1 MNPFIQIAAAFF
13 GSLGFAMLFNLR
25 GPWLFFT
32 ALGGCLSWCIYLL
45 IGCFINHYEWQYFAA
60 AFFLGIYSEIMA
72 RKTKSPSTLYLAVGM
87 IPLIPGAAL
96 YYTMQNAVLKNFQIC
111 ADRGRHCIRYYHR
124 NGLLE
129 CDQIS
134 FNKKIKLLGGI
145 SLCMSA
151 V

>member
-96 YYTMQNAVLKNFQIC
+96 YYMMQNAVLKNFQIC
-111 ADRGRHCIRYYHR
+111 ADRG
-124 NGLLE
+124 LE
-129 CDQIS
+129 SLITGGAIASGIITAMVCWNVTKFHLI
-134 FNKKIKLLGGI
+134 KKLNF
-145 SLCMSA
+145 
-151 V
+151 